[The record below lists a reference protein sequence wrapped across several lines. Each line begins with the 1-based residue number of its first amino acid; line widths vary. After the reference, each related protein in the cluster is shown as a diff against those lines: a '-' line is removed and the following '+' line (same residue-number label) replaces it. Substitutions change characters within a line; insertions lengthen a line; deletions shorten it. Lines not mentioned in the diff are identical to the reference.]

1 MMNPPVLELLVLLM
15 ATAAVPP
22 ELAAHVRG
30 LCRSYR
36 AWLATMDR
44 LAAPR
49 A

>member
-1 MMNPPVLELLVLLM
+1 MLAALEQR
-15 ATAAVPP
+15 AADAAVPP